1 MDYKKTLNLPTT
13 DFPMKA
19 NLTQKEPKIQKE
31 WQKVGIYARIREAR
45 KGAPLYVLHDGPPY
59 ATGDLHIGTAMN
71 KALKDVVVKFKT
83 MCGFDAPF
91 VPGWDCHGLPIE
103 YKVMTELGE
112 KLREKTKIEIRRLC
126 REYARKYVNYQR
138 EQFTKFGV
146 FGDWENSYLTMT
158 PQYESGV
165 LSVLKKIVEHGYIYR
180 ALRPIHWCFSC
191 ETALAEAELE
201 YEEIEGP
208 SIWVRFPAEESVA
221 GAFGIKEKIPVSILI
236 WTTTPWTLPANVAV
250 ALNPG
255 LEYAAVKLAGRPE
268 ILILADTLV
277 DSVMQ
282 QIGVREYERVGKVKG
297 EELEGMIYKHPFVA
311 REGRIILAN
320 FVSLESGT
328 GTVHIAPGHGKE
340 DYDVGQKYRLGI
352 ISPVDSRGRFTSEFA
367 PLEGVNVFEADE
379 KIIADLQKS
388 GALLHKSTVRHS
400 YPHCWRCHTP
410 LIFRATKQWF
420 ISIEHSN
427 LRENLLCEI
436 KKVNW
441 IPNWGKVR
449 ILSMVKERPDWCISR
464 QRAWGI
470 PIPALYCK
478 SCETPI
484 LTAQSVENALEIFA
498 KEGADS
504 WFTKGL
510 KHFVPD
516 NFNCPNCG
524 SKELRQ
530 ETDILDVWFES
541 GTSYYP
547 VIAQKEKLSLPV
559 DLYLEGT
566 DQHRGWFQAS
576 LITSVAAFGKAPFVS
591 VLTHGFVVDENGRK
605 MSKSLGNFIPTD
617 TVLKE
622 FGADILRLWITSVDF
637 RNDTRTSL
645 KIFAESGEAYRKIRN
660 TFRYLLGNLY
670 DFDPAKDSVVPERMA
685 EIDRWALARLQ
696 EVTKTVTK
704 GYEDFDFHIVYQAL
718 YNFCVVDLSAF
729 YFDIHKDT
737 LYTGA
742 KNSLRRRSAQ
752 TALCHILEALTR
764 FYAPV
769 LVHTAEEVWKLLPKK
784 EGREESVHLARFPI
798 VEDQFEDAKLL
809 ERWEKIIAVREEVAR
824 ELEKLREGKIIGSS
838 LEAAVTLFA
847 DNSQLHEFL
856 ESFGNSLESIFIV
869 SEVNLV
875 EGIPESA
882 AKAVDVRHLAVSVT
896 KCEYKKCERCW
907 NLRKSVGT
915 DSKHPALCHVC
926 VDVVEGREK

>member
-13 DFPMKA
+13 TFSMKA
-19 NLTQKEPKIQKE
+19 NLTEKEPKIQKE
-31 WQKVGIYARIREAR
+31 WDRLDIYKKIREAHR
-45 KGAPLYVLHDGPPY
+45 GAPLYVLHDGPPY
-59 ATGDLHIGTAMN
+59 ATGDLHLGTAMN

-83 MCGFDAPF
+83 MCGYDAPF

-126 REYARKYVNYQR
+126 REYARKYVQYQR
-138 EQFTKFGV
+138 EQFKKFGV
-146 FGDWENSYLTMT
+146 FGDWENPYLTMT
-158 PQYESGV
+158 PQYEAGV
-165 LSVLKKIVEHGYIYR
+165 LTVLKKIVENGYVYR
-180 ALRPIHWCFSC
+180 DLRPIHWCFSC

-208 SIWVRFPAEESVA
+208 SIWVRFHAEESVA
-221 GAFGIKEKIPVSILI
+221 AAFGIKEKIPVSILI

-255 LEYAAVKLAGRPE
+255 FDYSAVRVPSSPE
-268 ILILADTLV
+268 IFILADKLV
-277 DSVMQ
+277 DSVMEQ
-282 QIGVREYERVGKVKG
+282 LGLREYERVGKVKG
-297 EELEGMIYKHPFVA
+297 EELEGMIYKHPFMP
-311 REGRIILAN
+311 REGRIILAP

-340 DYDVGQKYRLGI
+340 DYDVGQKYGLNI
-352 ISPVDSRGRFTSEFA
+352 ISPVDSRGRFTAEFS
-367 PLEGVNVFEADE
+367 PLQGVNVFDADK
-379 KIIADLQKS
+379 KIIADLEKS
-388 GALLHKSTVRHS
+388 GALMFKSTVRHS
-400 YPHCWRCHTP
+400 YPHCWRCHRP

-427 LRENLLCEI
+427 LRENLLSEI

-449 ILSMVKERPDWCISR
+449 ILGMVKERPDWCISR

-478 SCETPI
+478 NCETPV
-484 LTAQSVENALEIFA
+484 LTVETIESARKIFA
-498 KEGADS
+498 EEGADS
-504 WFTKGL
+504 WFTKGIH
-510 KHFVPD
+510 HFMSD
-516 NFNCPNCG
+516 SFKCPTCG

-541 GTSYYP
+541 GTSYHP
-547 VIAQKEKLSLPV
+547 VITEKEKLSIPV

-576 LITSVAAFGKAPFVS
+576 LITGIAAFGKAPFLS

-617 TVLKE
+617 AVLKD

-637 RNDTRTSL
+637 RNDVRTSL
-645 KIFAESGEAYRKIRN
+645 KILAEAGEGYRKIRN

-670 DFDPAKDSVVPERMA
+670 DFDPAKDSVPRDRLA

-704 GYEDFDFHIVYQAL
+704 GYEDFDFHVVYQTL

-737 LYTGA
+737 LYTAG

-752 TALCHILEALTR
+752 TALYHILEALVR

-769 LVHTAEEVWKLLPKK
+769 LVHTSEEVWKLLPKK
-784 EGREESVHLARFPI
+784 EDREISVHLARFPE
-798 VEDQFEDAKLL
+798 VESDFEDAKLM
-809 ERWEKIIAVREEVAR
+809 ERWDRIIAIRTEVAR
-824 ELEKLREGKIIGSS
+824 ELEKLREAKIIGSS
-838 LEAAVTLFA
+838 LEATVTLFT
-847 DNSQLHEFL
+847 DNSNLQEFL
-856 ESFGNSLESIFIV
+856 KSFGKLLETIFIV

-875 EGIPESA
+875 EGVLESA
-882 AKAVDVRHLAVSVT
+882 AKAVDVRHLAVSA
-896 KCEYKKCERCW
+896 KRCEYKKCERCW

-915 DSKHPALCHVC
+915 DTKHPSICHVC